1 MDRIL
6 ELSWLRCWQQIGV
19 QNQSIELRERLI
31 CAYREPHRHYHSVQ
45 HLIECLQLFDSLS
58 HIAEQPG
65 EVEIALW
72 FHDAIYDITSNA
84 NEQLSAQWASRELLK
99 AGVDADVSARISGHI
114 LATRHKT
121 LPEGND
127 QALLVDIDLAILGA
141 QPARFDEY
149 EKQIRLEYHFVPNV
163 IFKSKRKKL
172 LRQFLE
178 RKTIYT
184 TPGVRQS
191 LEEPARQNIRRVLSS
206 W

>member
-19 QNQSIELRERLI
+19 QNPIVELRERLI
-31 CAYREPHRHYHSVQ
+31 CAYREPHRHYHTVQ

-58 HIAEQPG
+58 HIADQPG

-114 LATRHKT
+114 LATRHKA

-141 QPARFDEY
+141 EPQRFDEY

-178 RKTIYT
+178 RKSIYS
-184 TPGVRQS
+184 TPGVHQF
-191 LEEPARQNIRRVLSS
+191 LEEPARQNICRVLSS
-206 W
+206 R